1 MKERAAMAG
10 SAAEQLGKLTL
21 EQKIAQMIV
30 VRGHDYLQKA
40 LDVNAAGRIGAVG
53 AVLLT
58 TKGSRKLEDIVAW
71 VNRFR
76 AEAAA
81 PILFYLDAENGLA
94 DTFDFGTS
102 FPTLMALGA
111 TRSRELAYRM
121 GASIAREA
129 RAVGFGMV
137 SNPTVDV
144 NSNPDNPIIGTRAIS
159 DRVDLIVELA
169 SELIRGMQDSG
180 VIPTAKHFPG
190 HGDTEED
197 SHVSMPTVG
206 RDKDYLLDVDLRP
219 YRELIP
225 QGLMGIMTAHILY
238 PALLGPG
245 EDPVPAT
252 LSKAI
257 MTGLVRE
264 ELGFEGL
271 LVSDSLTMRGIKAQ
285 YGIERSAVMAV
296 QAGHDIILQDYESDP
311 EITFGALQEAVR
323 AGDIPVARIDRSVSR
338 ILEIKEKLSLLD
350 NVPIDVEAA
359 GRIVGSAEHEAV
371 AREIADRSVT
381 VLESK
386 SLPLTNKRTLLVA
399 TRGAEEGMEAEDL
412 GYVVKGKAGYLFERA
427 RAYADDLGT
436 LVVNEYPTAEDVALV
451 ERELADDSYAQVVFA
466 TFVRV
471 LSYKEGSGTVP
482 ESQLRLLE
490 AIRERRED
498 ATLLLFGSPYA
509 ANSIFPF
516 ANCLCAYGDCIYSID
531 AALKVLY
538 GEIEASGKLPVAV
551 NDKYAY
557 GYGLDR

>member
-1 MKERAAMAG
+1 MAEGAAAWLER
-10 SAAEQLGKLTL
+10 LTL

-30 VRGHDYLQKA
+30 VRGHDYLQKT
-40 LDVNAAGRIGAVG
+40 LEMNAEDRVGAVG

-58 TKGSRKLEDIVAW
+58 TKGSRRLEDIVAW

-76 AEAAA
+76 AESGA
-81 PILFYLDAENGLA
+81 PVLFYLDAENGLA

-102 FPTLMALGA
+102 FPALMALGA
-111 TRSRELAYRM
+111 TRSPELAYRM
-121 GASIAREA
+121 GAAIAKEA
-129 RAVGFGMV
+129 RAVGFGIV

-144 NSNPDNPIIGTRAIS
+144 NSNPDNPIINTRAIS

-169 SELIRGMQDSG
+169 AELIRGMQETG

-190 HGDTEED
+190 HGDTQED
-197 SHVSMPTVG
+197 SHVSMPVVA
-206 RDKDYLLDVDLRP
+206 RDKEYLMDMDLRP
-219 YRELIP
+219 YKELIP
-225 QGLMGIMTAHILY
+225 QGLMGIMTAHILF

-257 MTGLVRE
+257 MTRLVRE

-296 QAGHDIILQDYESDP
+296 LAGHDIILQDYESDP
-311 EITFGALQEAVR
+311 EITFRALLDAVR
-323 AGDIPVARIDRSVSR
+323 RGDISMARIDLSVARI
-338 ILEIKEKLSLLD
+338 LEAKERMGLLGSD
-350 NVPIDVEAA
+350 PVDVIEA
-359 GRIVGSAEHEAV
+359 GRIVGSAAHEAV
-371 AREIADRSVT
+371 AREIAERSVT
-381 VLESK
+381 ALEAQT
-386 SLPLTNKRTLLVA
+386 LPLTGKRTLLIA

-412 GYVVKGKAGYLFERA
+412 GYVIKGKASYLFERA
-427 RAYADDLGT
+427 GAYADDIRT
-436 LVVNEYPTAEDVALV
+436 LVVSEYPTSEDAALV
-451 ERELADDSYAQVVFA
+451 IRELSDDSYEEVVFA

-509 ANSIFPF
+509 AKSIVPF
-516 ANCLCAYGDCIYSID
+516 ANCLCTYGDCVHSID

-538 GEIEASGKLPVAV
+538 GEIQASGKLPVDV
-551 NDKYAY
+551 NGKYRF
-557 GYGLDR
+557 GYGL

>member
-1 MKERAAMAG
+1 MAG
-10 SAAEQLGKLTL
+10 SAADWLAQMTL

-30 VRGHDYLQKA
+30 VRGHDYLQKT
-40 LDVNAAGRIGAVG
+40 LDMNAEGRVGGVG
-53 AVLLT
+53 AVLMT
-58 TKGSRKLEDIVAW
+58 TKGSRKLTDIVAW

-81 PILFYLDAENGLA
+81 PVLLYLDAENGLA

-121 GASIAREA
+121 GAAIAREA

-144 NSNPDNPIIGTRAIS
+144 NSNPDNPIINTRAIA
-159 DRVDLIVELA
+159 DRADLIVELA
-169 SELIRGMQDSG
+169 GELVRGMQEAG

-190 HGDTEED
+190 HGDTRED
-197 SHVSMPTVG
+197 SHISMPTVG
-206 RDKDYLLDVDLRP
+206 REKAYLLEADLRP

-225 QGLMGIMTAHILY
+225 QGLMGIMTAHILF
-238 PALLGPG
+238 PALLAPG
-245 EDPVPAT
+245 EEPVPAT
-252 LSKAI
+252 LSETI

-271 LVSDSLTMRGIKAQ
+271 LVSDSLTMRGVKMQ
-285 YGIERSAVMAV
+285 YGIERAAVMAV
-296 QAGHDIILQDYESDP
+296 QAGHDLILQDYESDP
-311 EITFGALQEAVR
+311 EITFAALLEAVGS
-323 AGDIPVARIDRSVSR
+323 GDISPARIDRSVGR
-338 ILEIKEKLSLLD
+338 ILAAKERLGLLGSD
-350 NVPIDVEAA
+350 PIDAGEA
-359 GRIVGSAEHEAV
+359 GSVVGSDAHEAV
-371 AREIADRSVT
+371 AREIAERSVT
-381 VLESK
+381 VLEAS
-386 SLPLTNKRTLLVA
+386 SLPLSRKRTLLIA

-427 RAYADDLGT
+427 GAYGDDMLT
-436 LVVNEYPTAEDVALV
+436 LVVNEYPTAEDTALV
-451 ERELADDSYAQVVFA
+451 MRALADDSVEQVVFA

-490 AIRERRED
+490 AIRNKRED

-509 ANSIFPF
+509 AKSLVPF
-516 ANCLCAYGDCIYSID
+516 ANCLCAYGDCTHSID
-531 AALKVLY
+531 AALKTLY
-538 GEIEASGKLPVAV
+538 GEIRASGKLPVAV
-551 NDKYAY
+551 NEKYDY
-557 GYGLDR
+557 GYGL